1 MATRS
6 LEDRVSALEN
16 TVAGLQNLPGELA
29 AFRQKVNARFDA
41 VDARLVGVDARF
53 DAVDARLVGVDAR
66 LDAINARIGSESEQ
80 LYARMR
86 LLHEELV
93 MQIKTIG
100 EGSTGR
106 DRPPQSRR
114 RPKR

>member
-6 LEDRVSALEN
+6 LEDRVTALEN
-16 TVAGLQNLPGELA
+16 TVTGLQNLSGELA
-29 AFRQKVNARFDA
+29 AFRQEVNARFDA
-41 VDARLVGVDARF
+41 VDARISR
-53 DAVDARLVGVDAR
+53 
-66 LDAINARIGSESEQ
+66 ESEQ

-93 MQIKTIG
+93 TQIRTIG
-100 EGSTGR
+100 EGFTGG
-106 DRPPQSRR
+106 DRPPQPRR

>member
-16 TVAGLQNLPGELA
+16 TVAGLQHLPGELA
-29 AFRQKVNARFDA
+29 AFRQEVNARFEA
-41 VDARLVGVDARF
+41 IDARF
-53 DAVDARLVGVDAR
+53 DAVDTRFVGVNAR
-66 LDAINARIGSESEQ
+66 LDAIDARIARESED

-93 MQIKTIG
+93 KRIKTIG
-100 EGSTGR
+100 EGSTGG
-106 DRPPQSRR
+106 DRPPQPRR

>member
-6 LEDRVSALEN
+6 LEDRVTALEN

-29 AFRQKVNARFDA
+29 AFRQEAN
-41 VDARLVGVDARF
+41 
-53 DAVDARLVGVDAR
+53 AR
-66 LDAINARIGSESEQ
+66 LDAIDARIGRESEH

-93 MQIKTIG
+93 TQIKTIG
-100 EGSTGR
+100 EGSNGG
-106 DRPPQSRR
+106 DRPPQPHR

>member
-16 TVAGLQNLPGELA
+16 TVAGLQNFPGKLA
-29 AFRQKVNARFDA
+29 AFRQEVNARFDA
-41 VDARLVGVDARF
+41 VDARFVGVDAK
-53 DAVDARLVGVDAR
+53 
-66 LDAINARIGSESEQ
+66 LDAIDVRIGSESEQ

-100 EGSTGR
+100 EGSTGG
-106 DRPPQSRR
+106 DRPPQPRR

>member
-6 LEDRVSALEN
+6 LEDRVSALED
-16 TVAGLQNLPGELA
+16 TVAGLQKLPGELA
-29 AFRQKVNARFDA
+29 AFRQEVNARFDA
-41 VDARLVGVDARF
+41 VDAR
-53 DAVDARLVGVDAR
+53 
-66 LDAINARIGSESEQ
+66 IGNESEQ

-93 MQIKTIG
+93 TQIKTIG
-100 EGSTGR
+100 EGFTGGA
-106 DRPPQSRR
+106 RPPPPRR

>member
-29 AFRQKVNARFDA
+29 AFRQEVNARF
-41 VDARLVGVDARF
+41 
-53 DAVDARLVGVDAR
+53 VGVDAR
-66 LDAINARIGSESEQ
+66 LDAIDARIGSESEQ

>member
-29 AFRQKVNARFDA
+29 AFRQEVNARF
-41 VDARLVGVDARF
+41 VGVN
-53 DAVDARLVGVDAR
+53 AR
-66 LDAINARIGSESEQ
+66 LDAIDARIGSESEQ

-93 MQIKTIG
+93 TQIKTIG
-100 EGSTGR
+100 EGSTGG
-106 DRPPQSRR
+106 DRPPRPRR